1 MDINHRMVKHMIK
14 NLEISI
20 YKPNEIYEPVDFN
33 PEFASVAYYYFLKI
47 KKIKI
52 ANCSYIKIL
61 ITNDKKKRKW
71 HYKIFDGILFIDGSR
86 DFSSYQLFSKREK
99 SVFQYRLV
107 YSILKEVFINYQLE
121 VKILDEINDELAV
134 NGSQM
139 KYEYLKKRIEKGKE
153 FKLQIYMDIDSFTFI
168 GEIIHNG
175 EKKEVQIFKS
185 IPTYFA
191 IDYLFKGYRFFDNK
205 VRIGSKEKAVFELD
219 MDTGIVKIVDID
231 NKMLIKLGFK

>member
-1 MDINHRMVKHMIK
+1 M
-14 NLEISI
+14 
-20 YKPNEIYEPVDFN
+20 
-33 PEFASVAYYYFLKI
+33 
-47 KKIKI
+47 
-52 ANCSYIKIL
+52 
-61 ITNDKKKRKW
+61 
-71 HYKIFDGILFIDGSR
+71 
-86 DFSSYQLFSKREK
+86 
-99 SVFQYRLV
+99 
-107 YSILKEVFINYQLE
+107 
-121 VKILDEINDELAV
+121 KILDEINDELAV